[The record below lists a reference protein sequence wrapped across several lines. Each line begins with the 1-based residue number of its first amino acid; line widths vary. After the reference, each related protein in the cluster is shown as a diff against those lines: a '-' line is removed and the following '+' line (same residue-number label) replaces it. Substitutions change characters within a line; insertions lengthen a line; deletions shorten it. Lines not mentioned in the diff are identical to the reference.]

1 MEENKIVEPIV
12 EECNENA
19 TKKSTKK
26 KVSEKDLLNQIEEL
40 SKENQKIKEAYDVL
54 EKQADEYKQ
63 SWYRTAADFENFKK
77 RNNETRANA
86 YLDGKFDVL
95 KSILPIGDGLDR
107 ALATLQDEQTKAGI
121 ELLVKQFNETLKNM
135 GIEEINPVGEV
146 FNPNIHEAIF
156 QAESDDAENS
166 GKIQSVFKKGYSLN
180 GKMIRYAQVVVY
192 K

>member
-1 MEENKIVEPIV
+1 MEENKIVEPVAEEIV
-12 EECNENA
+12 ENEN
-19 TKKSTKK
+19 KKSAKK
-26 KVSEKDLLNQIEEL
+26 KCSEKELLKQIEQLTE
-40 SKENQKIKEAYDVL
+40 ENKKMVEAYATL

-107 ALATLQDEQTKAGI
+107 ALATVQDEKTKIGI
-121 ELLVKQFNETLKNM
+121 ELLVKQFNETLKNI

-146 FNPNIHEAIF
+146 FDPNIHEAIF
-156 QAESDDAENS
+156 QTECDDVENS

>member
-12 EECNENA
+12 EEGNENA